1 MYKRQLLGGP
11 DTVMIGK
18 ALWSEF
24 FSNRDWPLASAVAVV
39 LLVVLVLPLVLL
51 QRARLRREMA
61 A

>member
-1 MYKRQLLGGP
+1 
-11 DTVMIGK
+11 MIGK
-18 ALWSEF
+18 VLWSEF

-51 QRARLRREMA
+51 QRARLSREGA